1 MRSQQNVGDHTI
13 PFTWIHR
20 FSSHRLPFHNS
31 VQPGLSAAVL
41 RKKSLG
47 YRPLSSERKATKVTH
62 FHRGP
67 TRTQTLVALTAP
79 ELLERLTAYLPL
91 FLFYC
96 HLCFSCILLFRLFA
110 PPLHV
115 EHSKLGSS
123 LLNIP
128 ACLRDIWG
136 LLKFTSIP
144 PLHSLTWESVL
155 YCMTVFGT
163 IWLGFFWIK
172 NNNNRNSNNNTTTTT
187 NHNNPEISMKQE
199 RRY

>member
-1 MRSQQNVGDHTI
+1 MNSPVFIGQTAIPQLCSTWTFGGRS
-13 PFTWIHR
+13 
-20 FSSHRLPFHNS
+20 
-31 VQPGLSAAVL
+31 
-41 RKKSLG
+41 RKKRAWDIGLCHQRARRRKSHT
-47 YRPLSSERKATKVTH
+47 STER
-62 FHRGP
+62 P
-67 TRTQTLVALTAP
+67 TRTQTLVAPTAP
-79 ELLERLTAYLPL
+79 ELLERFTAYLPL

-128 ACLRDIWG
+128 ACLREIWG
-136 LLKFTSIP
+136 LLKFNSIP

-155 YCMTVFGT
+155 YCVTVFGT

-172 NNNNRNSNNNTTTTT
+172 NNNNSNSNNSTTTT
-187 NHNNPEISMKQE
+187 NHDNSEILMKQE